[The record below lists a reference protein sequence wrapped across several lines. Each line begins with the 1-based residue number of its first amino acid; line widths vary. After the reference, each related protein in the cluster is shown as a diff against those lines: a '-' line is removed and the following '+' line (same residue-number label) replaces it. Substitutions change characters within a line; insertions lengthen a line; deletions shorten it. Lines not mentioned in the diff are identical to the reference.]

1 MRVSLL
7 HPLFQPS
14 SIKGVLFDFHSTLV
28 DQGSS
33 ESWLEIACESVG
45 LDPIDFA
52 QSVPKLN
59 SIVEFA
65 RIEDPHHERDLSPEA
80 HKEIF
85 TRLLLDF
92 SDEPLAS
99 ALYSSVTDPWF
110 VYADTLPVLDAL
122 RAQGLTTAIISNIGL
137 DLEPILL
144 RLGISECID
153 YVFASAELGYVKPN
167 PEIFFAVCEAIDIAP
182 EHLLMV
188 GDNAIDDG
196 GAGAVGMRTLIL
208 PRTSGPIHGLATVL
222 GVVAGSKT
230 LDA

>member
-14 SIKGVLFDFHSTLV
+14 SVKGVLFDFHSTLV

-45 LDPIDFA
+45 LDPIEFA
-52 QSVPKLN
+52 QMVPKLN

-65 RIEDPHHERDLSPEA
+65 RIEDPHHERD
-80 HKEIF
+80 
-85 TRLLLDF
+85 F

-99 ALYSSVTDPWF
+99 ALYSSITDPWF

-122 RAQGLTTAIISNIGL
+122 RTQGITTAIISNIAL
-137 DLEPILL
+137 DLEPILR
-144 RLGISECID
+144 RLGISECVD
-153 YVFASAELGYVKPN
+153 YAFTSAELGYVKPN

-196 GAGAVGMRTLIL
+196 GAGTVGMRTLIL

>member
-1 MRVSLL
+1 M

-28 DQGSS
+28 DQGNS

-45 LDPIDFA
+45 LDPIDYA
-52 QSVPKLN
+52 EIVPKLN

-65 RIEDPHHERDLSPEA
+65 RIEDPDHQRDLSQA
-80 HKEIF
+80 ANKEIF
-85 TRLLLDF
+85 SRLLRDF

-99 ALYSSVTDPWF
+99 ALYASITRSWF

-122 RAQGLTTAIISNIGL
+122 REQGITTAIISNIAH
-137 DLEPILL
+137 DLEPILR
-144 RLGISECID
+144 RLGISECVD
-153 YVFASAELGYVKPN
+153 YTFTSAELGYVKPN
-167 PEIFFAVCEAIDIAP
+167 PEIFLAVSVAIDIAP

-196 GAGAVGMRTLIL
+196 GAGAVGLRTLIL

-230 LDA
+230 LEA